1 MGQSLDIPRVIKDDW
16 KRLALIV
23 GKIKLKLGRDASVV
37 HKDITLGDL
46 TASRIV
52 ATDSGKTFESVADLT
67 TWIAGTVNQV
77 IVTDNGDG
85 TVTLSTPQDTHV
97 DAHMELAGL
106 TIKDSGD
113 NIIFYVD
120 DDEMYFTSSVVIPI
134 EAGMPMGLLLALT
147 YASP

>member
-1 MGQSLDIPRVIKDDW
+1 MPLLPEAKNCDPSVKKNFRRISKE
-16 KRLALIV
+16 
-23 GKIKLKLGRDASVV
+23 LGYTATPTWAS
-37 HKDITLGDL
+37 IGLTDL
-46 TASRIV
+46 LASRLV
-52 ATDSGKTFESVADLT
+52 ATDSGKIFESVADLT
-67 TWIAGTVNQV
+67 AWIVGTANQV

-120 DDEMYFTSSVVIPI
+120 DDEMYFTASIVIPI
-134 EAGMPMGLLLALT
+134 EAGMSMGLLLALT